1 MMQTE
6 SARRAWEKRLDYL
19 RQKAHDW
26 HSNCPATLEDYDGD
40 KLAYAEEMI
49 EEFCDGYIL
58 TEAETR
64 FVTARIREMVGIEG
78 DEG

>member
-1 MMQTE
+1 MQTE

-26 HSNCPATLEDYDGD
+26 YSNSPVTLDDYDGD
-40 KLAYAEEMI
+40 REAYAEEMTDG
-49 EEFCDGYIL
+49 FCDGYIL

-78 DEG
+78 GEG